1 MGDLSEPKGGVPE
14 ANGSLAALISFLW
27 RRGQAEARRQRR
39 NPETEAASDAVTEG
53 PQRPGNRPAA
63 GAKPSRDASA

>member
-1 MGDLSEPKGGVPE
+1 MGDWSEPKGGVAG

-39 NPETEAASDAVTEG
+39 KTDTEAASDAVTEG
-53 PQRPGNRPAA
+53 PQPPGNGPVA
-63 GAKPSRDASA
+63 GAQPSRDASA